1 VSHDAIFLIVFQRYA
16 HKMISLDSFIIGAEM
31 DVFLFKIYFIVVLLI
46 FRGKGIL
53 VSKHLDDV

>member
-1 VSHDAIFLIVFQRYA
+1 
-16 HKMISLDSFIIGAEM
+16 MISLDSFIIGAEM

-46 FRGKGIL
+46 LRGKGIL